1 MIISNEQI
9 TTKGN
14 QICLINV
21 NQNIK
26 FYFHAKI
33 FFFKSSE
40 HIYTEPNLV
49 TSQRCNTANCVTTG
63 KNFQIEYTCKA
74 TGLIL

>member
-1 MIISNEQI
+1 MNEQI

-14 QICLINV
+14 QISLINV

-33 FFFKSSE
+33 FFNQVK
-40 HIYTEPNLV
+40 IYTHSLILSHQDV
-49 TSQRCNTANCVTTG
+49 ATHYANCVTTG
-63 KNFQIEYTCKA
+63 IFFKLNIPVKQQE
-74 TGLIL
+74 

>member
-1 MIISNEQI
+1 MNEQI

-14 QICLINV
+14 QISLINV

-33 FFFKSSE
+33 FFKSSE
-40 HIYTEPNLV
+40 NIYT
-49 TSQRCNTANCVTTG
+49 
-63 KNFQIEYTCKA
+63 
-74 TGLIL
+74 